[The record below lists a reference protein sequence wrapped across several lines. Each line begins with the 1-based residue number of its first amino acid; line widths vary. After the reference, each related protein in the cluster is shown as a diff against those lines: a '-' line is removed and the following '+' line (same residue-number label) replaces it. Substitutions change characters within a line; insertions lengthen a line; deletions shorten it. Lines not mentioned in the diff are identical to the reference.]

1 MLRFLSRRKVRNNYV
16 DNASGTRGGP
26 GAGSGGGGVIASSSG
41 SQIKP
46 QRIVVNKNKI
56 DCRVIL
62 LDNTDLSIE
71 LSVSI
76 ELQYSYNSLISRDS
90 QEGVPGLGG
99 GGVCLFRAEVQ
110 TFHDCVF
117 AHVCVCACSVCV

>member
-16 DNASGTRGGP
+16 DNSR
-26 GAGSGGGGVIASSSG
+26 GGGGATSSAVGVAGGGGAITSG
-41 SQIKP
+41 GSSQIKP

-71 LSVSI
+71 LSVST
-76 ELQYSYNSLISRDS
+76 
-90 QEGVPGLGG
+90 GG
-99 GGVCLFRAEVQ
+99 PTSNYIWPIFDFLAF
-110 TFHDCVF
+110 TL
-117 AHVCVCACSVCV
+117 

>member
-16 DNASGTRGGP
+16 DNSRGGGGP
-26 GAGSGGGGVIASSSG
+26 GGSAVGVAGGGAATAGG

-71 LSVSI
+71 LSVSTRPPHRI
-76 ELQYSYNSLISRDS
+76 TLGPISIF
-90 QEGVPGLGG
+90 GLN
-99 GGVCLFRAEVQ
+99 CCRWQ
-110 TFHDCVF
+110 
-117 AHVCVCACSVCV
+117 

>member
-16 DNASGTRGGP
+16 ENDRVDARLASG
-26 GAGSGGGGVIASSSG
+26 VINTNVS

-46 QRIVVNKNKI
+46 QRIPVNKNKI

-71 LSVSI
+71 LSVSM
-76 ELQYSYNSLISRDS
+76 
-90 QEGVPGLGG
+90 LG
-99 GGVCLFRAEVQ
+99 
-110 TFHDCVF
+110 
-117 AHVCVCACSVCV
+117 

>member
-16 DNASGTRGGP
+16 DGG
-26 GAGSGGGGVIASSSG
+26 GSGGGGAVGGAGNQTASSS

-46 QRIVVNKNKI
+46 QRIAVNKNKI

-71 LSVSI
+71 LSVS
-76 ELQYSYNSLISRDS
+76 NSLRSPEIVNYHR
-90 QEGVPGLGG
+90 GG
-99 GGVCLFRAEVQ
+99 TDTVVSWGQYF
-110 TFHDCVF
+110 
-117 AHVCVCACSVCV
+117 

>member
-1 MLRFLSRRKVRNNYV
+1 MLRFLSRRKVRNNYA
-16 DNASGTRGGP
+16 DNASNARGGP
-26 GAGSGGGGVIASSSG
+26 GAGAGSGGGVIASSSG

-76 ELQYSYNSLISRDS
+76 ELHTPHTIRLSPGAGSLGRGSS
-90 QEGVPGLGG
+90 NGKGGL
-99 GGVCLFRAEVQ
+99 FI
-110 TFHDCVF
+110 
-117 AHVCVCACSVCV
+117 

>member
-1 MLRFLSRRKVRNNYV
+1 MLRFLSRRKVRNNYA
-16 DNASGTRGGP
+16 DNASNGRGGS
-26 GAGSGGGGVIASSSG
+26 GAGGGGGVGSGGAVIASSSG

-76 ELQYSYNSLISRDS
+76 
-90 QEGVPGLGG
+90 
-99 GGVCLFRAEVQ
+99 
-110 TFHDCVF
+110 
-117 AHVCVCACSVCV
+117 

>member
-76 ELQYSYNSLISRDS
+76 ELQYWYNSLISRDS
-90 QEGVPGLGG
+90 QEGVPGLRGFVYLG
-99 GGVCLFRAEVQ
+99 RRYKHSMIACLLL
-110 TFHDCVF
+110 
-117 AHVCVCACSVCV
+117 CVCACFVCV

>member
-1 MLRFLSRRKVRNNYV
+1 MLRFLSRRKVRNNYA
-16 DNASGTRGGP
+16 DNVSGTRGGP
-26 GAGSGGGGVIASSSG
+26 GAGSGGGVIASSSG

-76 ELQYSYNSLISRDS
+76 ELHTARTIRLS
-90 QEGVPGLGG
+90 PGAGNLGRGSSNGKG
-99 GGVCLFRAEVQ
+99 GLFI
-110 TFHDCVF
+110 
-117 AHVCVCACSVCV
+117 

>member
-1 MLRFLSRRKVRNNYV
+1 MLRFLSRRKVRNNYA
-16 DNASGTRGGP
+16 DNASSARGGP

-76 ELQYSYNSLISRDS
+76 ELHTRKIRLS
-90 QEGVPGLGG
+90 PGAARKGFLGKA
-99 GGVCLFRAEVQ
+99 VCLFSAEVQ

-117 AHVCVCACSVCV
+117 AFAYVCACFVCV